1 MEPRRQAR
9 PTAKHFGAALAVI
22 AWISFAAVTAHA
34 QTELSVLCVTPD
46 ITVELTSG
54 TITPQQVICY
64 NSSAS
69 TTVVNFAGIPA
80 STRVSAYFPLS
91 SSQTLIAI
99 DTTSALPTNLSGGT
113 VTVTPHDVAS
123 YNPSTGLFSPTLI
136 FTGASN
142 GVPDGVNID
151 AVSMDGSGTLLLAF
165 DTTISL
171 PKSGGGTITVTPA
184 DLVSFNGTNYTLDFN
199 GVAAGIPAG
208 ADLVGAMMLP
218 NTDLLLTMDEP
229 GAIGTVDF
237 FTPVDV
243 LEFDPGSSSWVL
255 SFNGMTSDTWPEG
268 SQMNGVWAAPTTAT
282 PTSTPT
288 ATATATATPTATTT
302 ATPTATA
309 TTTATATATGT
320 ATPTVTATP
329 TATPTTIEQ
338 KLVISPASL
347 AFGDKTEVGHTSKAK
362 HVTVKNAGKKKTLSV
377 DIEMESV
384 SPSAFVLKSECEK
397 TLAPGKKCKVSVTFM
412 PTDTT
417 PQTGTLTITDNVTG
431 EPQSV
436 GLSGTGKAPK

>member
-9 PTAKHFGAALAVI
+9 QTAKHFGAAALAAI
-22 AWISFAAVTAHA
+22 AWICFAVPAAHA

-69 TTVVNFAGIPA
+69 TSVVNLAGIPVG
-80 STRVSAYFPLS
+80 TRVSAYFPLS

-99 DTTSALPTNLSGGT
+99 DTTSVLPTNLGGGT
-113 VTVTPHDVAS
+113 VIVTPHDVVS
-123 YNPSTGLFSPTLI
+123 YNPSTGLFSPSLF

-142 GVPDGVNID
+142 GVPNGVNID
-151 AVSMDGSGTLLLAF
+151 AVSMDGSGNLLLAF

-184 DLVSFNGTNYTLDFN
+184 DLVAFHGTNYTLDFN

-218 NTDLLLTMDEP
+218 NADLLLTMDEP
-229 GAIGTVDF
+229 GAIGAVDF

-243 LEFDPGSSSWVL
+243 LEFGPGSTSWVL

-268 SQMNGVWAAPTTAT
+268 SQMNGVWAAPTTST

-288 ATATATATPTATTT
+288 ATTTATATATV
-302 ATPTATA
+302 TATA
-309 TTTATATATGT
+309 TTTATATGT

-338 KLVISPASL
+338 KLVISPGSL

-384 SPSAFVLKSECEK
+384 SPSVFVLKSECEK
-397 TLAPGKKCKVSVTFM
+397 ALAPGKKCKVSVTFM

>member
-9 PTAKHFGAALAVI
+9 ETAKHFGAALAVI
-22 AWISFAAVTAHA
+22 AWISIAAAPAHA

-64 NSSAS
+64 DASAS
-69 TTVVNFAGIPA
+69 TTLVNFAGIPA
-80 STRVSAYFPLS
+80 GTRVSAYFPLS
-91 SSQTLIAI
+91 SSQTLLAI

-151 AVSMDGSGTLLLAF
+151 AVSMDGSGNLLLAF

-184 DLVSFNGTNYTLDFN
+184 DLVSFNGTNYTLDFD
-199 GVAAGIPAG
+199 GVAAGIPSG

-229 GAIGTVDF
+229 GAIGAVDF

-288 ATATATATPTATTT
+288 ATATT
-302 ATPTATA
+302 TATA
-309 TTTATATATGT
+309 TATETATATGT

-362 HVTVKNAGKKKTLSV
+362 KVTIKNAGKKKTLSV
-377 DIEMESV
+377 DIEMETV
-384 SPSAFVLKSECEK
+384 SPKVFVLKSGCEK

>member
-1 MEPRRQAR
+1 MEFRRQVRPAAR
-9 PTAKHFGAALAVI
+9 HFGAAAIAAI
-22 AWISFAAVTAHA
+22 AWISFAAAAAHA
-34 QTELSVLCVTPD
+34 QTELRVLCVTPD

-54 TITPQQVICY
+54 TVTPQQVICY

-69 TTVVNFAGIPA
+69 TTVVNFGGIPA
-80 STRVSAYFPLS
+80 GTRVSAYFPLG

-99 DTTSALPTNLSGGT
+99 DTTSALPTNGSGGT
-113 VTVTPHDVAS
+113 VIVTPHDVVS
-123 YNPSTGLFSPTLI
+123 YNPSTGFFSPSLF

-142 GVPDGVNID
+142 GIPDGVNID
-151 AVSMDGSGTLLLAF
+151 AISMDGSDNLLLAF

-171 PKSGGGTITVTPA
+171 PRSGGGTITVTPA
-184 DLVSFNGTNYTLDFN
+184 DLVAFNGTNYTLDFD
-199 GVAAGIPAG
+199 GVAAGMPSG

-229 GAIGTVDF
+229 GAIGAVSF

-255 SFNGMTSDTWPEG
+255 SFSGMTSDSWPEG
-268 SQMNGVWAAPTTAT
+268 SQLNGVWAAPTTAT

-288 ATATATATPTATTT
+288 ATATPT

-309 TTTATATATGT
+309 TATST

-338 KLVISPASL
+338 NLVISPSSL
-347 AFGDKTEVGHTSKAK
+347 AFGDKTKVGHTSKAK

-384 SPSAFVLKSECEK
+384 SPSVFVLKSECEK

-412 PTDTT
+412 PTSTT